1 MRELVSEVQEGAQR
15 LYSWGTHGRQNDSGF
30 VCLFRLQSVFG
41 LCFSS
46 VLSCTCITI
55 IVVGQVSFCFL
66 KSDDSKV
73 IKLQQLLLVRRPLR
87 AWPCM
92 GVDAQGVPKT
102 VQCELCF

>member
-1 MRELVSEVQEGAQR
+1 MSRCGSQGEYCFVRELVSEVQEGAQR

-66 KSDDSKV
+66 KSDDSNGNK
-73 IKLQQLLLVRRPLR
+73 I
-87 AWPCM
+87 AATAPCQKAPTCLAPH
-92 GVDAQGVPKT
+92 G
-102 VQCELCF
+102 C